1 MFITNWAHLDP
12 ATAGVTVN
20 DFAFLNG
27 VLDYRPTT
35 GTQEIRK
42 ENSINTVGLIPTIIP
57 VVHTDIID
65 PAKGPLYYLLDKKD
79 LWNDTIR
86 RGGDPLTAFLIYV
99 MPDEDVTLDRIAQVV
114 VKLNR
119 VQKKMTDEEL
129 VSFLAPSYPEYEAIA
144 KLMGQFTHVG
154 IGEIINVLR
163 PMSTNKQNKDDFENI
178 AFVATHAARG
188 FDTIEL
194 LDHIHEF
201 LSNEERHNLLKKN
214 NDFVFELSRR
224 MIANPHL
231 RISYA
236 AAPGRGTISGT
247 IPGNTLGSTSA
258 TTRGTIQFRNIANQ
272 VLRSDVDFPKRAFP
286 KNNKI
291 QRRNWNDRILT
302 AMGII

>member
-1 MFITNWAHLDP
+1 MFITNWVHLDP
-12 ATAGVTVN
+12 VTAGVTVN
-20 DFAFLNG
+20 DFAEIRG
-27 VLDYRPTT
+27 ALDYRPTT
-35 GTQEIRK
+35 GNQEVRK
-42 ENSINTVGLIPTIIP
+42 EDSINSVGLVPTIIP
-57 VVHTDIID
+57 VVHTNIID
-65 PAKGPLYYLLDKKD
+65 PAAGQKYYLLDKKD

-99 MPDEDVTLDRIAQVV
+99 MPDEDVTLDHIAQVV

-119 VQKKMTDEEL
+119 VQKKMSDEEL
-129 VSFLAPSYPEYEAIA
+129 VNFLAPSYPEYQAIA
-144 KLMGQFTHVG
+144 NLMGQFTHVG
-154 IGEIINVLR
+154 IGEILNVLR
-163 PMSTNKQNKDDFENI
+163 PTSTNRQNKDDFENV
-178 AFVATHAARG
+178 AFVATNATRG

-194 LDHIHEF
+194 LNHIHEL

-224 MIANPHL
+224 MIANQHI

-236 AAPGRGTISGT
+236 ASPGRGTASGT
-247 IPGNTLGSTSA
+247 ISGDSLGSTSA

-286 KNNKI
+286 KNNKLL
-291 QRRNWNDRILT
+291 RRNWNAKILD